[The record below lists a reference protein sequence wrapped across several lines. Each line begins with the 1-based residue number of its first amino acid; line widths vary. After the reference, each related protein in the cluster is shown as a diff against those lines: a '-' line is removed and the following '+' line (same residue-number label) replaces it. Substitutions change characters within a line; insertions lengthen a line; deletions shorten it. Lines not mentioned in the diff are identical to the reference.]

1 MGKERNRTHD
11 AKCLGEHLGR
21 ERSVSRAGIEFRT
34 GRSGKASLLGRQLIK
49 DLKGV
54 EGPAMGYLSEG
65 LSKQKE

>member
-1 MGKERNRTHD
+1 M
-11 AKCLGEHLGR
+11 
-21 ERSVSRAGIEFRT
+21 SRAGIEFRT